1 MKILIISL
9 LIYFITGCSFDNTYK
24 SDIYDRDYIKMDA
37 NTTLY
42 SSNKTFS
49 VKAPINRG
57 ILFEGLDK
65 YDDFTVLQRRIIG
78 EIVEIFYLEID
89 NIDTFDGEKYLDL
102 ENINSFEL
110 NTNNPDIK
118 YENETF
124 GQYYDRAFVNIID
137 GIKCRSFPKELNKKY
152 NHQNKGDDI
161 IQTQEYETYCSFYG
175 ANGVPKV
182 LRIRSEYSFNLLSEA
197 FKKSTLSEKEM
208 LNKITRQFRQ
218 DAEEIFSNIKI
229 NMDRQKM
236 RQHGLLFNTKSKE
249 IKWK

>member
-1 MKILIISL
+1 MKILIISF
-9 LIYFITGCSFDNTYK
+9 LIAFITGCSFDNTYK
-24 SDIYDRDYIKMDA
+24 SDIYDRDYISMDA

-65 YDDFTVLQRRIIG
+65 YDYFTVLQRRIIG

-110 NTNNPDIK
+110 NTNNPNIK
-118 YENETF
+118 YKN
-124 GQYYDRAFVNIID
+124 
-137 GIKCRSFPKELNKKY
+137 
-152 NHQNKGDDI
+152 
-161 IQTQEYETYCSFYG
+161 ETYCSFYG

-182 LRIRSEYSFNLLSEA
+182 LRIRSEYSFNLSSEE
-197 FKKSTLSEKEM
+197 FKKSTLSEKEK

-236 RQHGLLFNTKSKE
+236 RQHGLLFKTKSKE

>member
-1 MKILIISL
+1 MK
-9 LIYFITGCSFDNTYK
+9 
-24 SDIYDRDYIKMDA
+24 
-37 NTTLY
+37 
-42 SSNKTFS
+42 
-49 VKAPINRG
+49 
-57 ILFEGLDK
+57 
-65 YDDFTVLQRRIIG
+65 
-78 EIVEIFYLEID
+78 
-89 NIDTFDGEKYLDL
+89 
-102 ENINSFEL
+102 NINSFEL
-110 NTNNPDIK
+110 NTNNPNIK
-118 YENETF
+118 YKNETF

-152 NHQNKGDDI
+152 NHQNKGDGI

-175 ANGVPKV
+175 TNGVPKV
-182 LRIRSEYSFNLLSEA
+182 LRIRSEYSFNLSSEA
-197 FKKSTLSEKEM
+197 FKKSTLSEKEK

>member
-1 MKILIISL
+1 MHIKV
-9 LIYFITGCSFDNTYK
+9 
-24 SDIYDRDYIKMDA
+24 IYDRDYISMDA

-49 VKAPINRG
+49 VKAPINRD

-89 NIDTFDGEKYLDL
+89 KIDAFDGEKYLDL

-110 NTNNPDIK
+110 NTNNSNIK
-118 YENETF
+118 YKNETF
-124 GQYYDRAFVNIID
+124 GQYYDRAFINIID
-137 GIKCRSFPKELNKKY
+137 G
-152 NHQNKGDDI
+152 I
-161 IQTQEYETYCSFYG
+161 IQTQEYEAYCSFYG

-182 LRIRSEYSFNLLSEA
+182 LCIRSEYSFNLSSEA
-197 FKKSTLSEKEM
+197 FKKSTLSEKEK

-218 DAEEIFSNIKI
+218 DTEEIFSNIKI

>member
-1 MKILIISL
+1 MA
-9 LIYFITGCSFDNTYK
+9 GCSFDNTYK
-24 SDIYDRDYIKMDA
+24 SDFYDRDYISMDA

-110 NTNNPDIK
+110 NTNNQNIK
-118 YENETF
+118 Y
-124 GQYYDRAFVNIID
+124 
-137 GIKCRSFPKELNKKY
+137 
-152 NHQNKGDDI
+152 
-161 IQTQEYETYCSFYG
+161 
-175 ANGVPKV
+175 
-182 LRIRSEYSFNLLSEA
+182 
-197 FKKSTLSEKEM
+197 
-208 LNKITRQFRQ
+208 
-218 DAEEIFSNIKI
+218 
-229 NMDRQKM
+229 KM
-236 RQHGLLFNTKSKE
+236 K
-249 IKWK
+249 